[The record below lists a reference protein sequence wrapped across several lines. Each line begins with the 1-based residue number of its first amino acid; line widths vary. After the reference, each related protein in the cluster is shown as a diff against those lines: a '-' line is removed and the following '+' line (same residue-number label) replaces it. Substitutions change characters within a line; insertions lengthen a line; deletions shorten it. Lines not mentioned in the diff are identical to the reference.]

1 MRTLLVRLDS
11 RPRRA
16 AALVL
21 LLGLLAVVGVR
32 VIRQAAASIV
42 AARAAGPADI
52 ERAIALDPGNPDLR
66 LRAADAYANDFT
78 EAGVSRAQAH
88 LRAALVQRPTH
99 GAAWLRLAAI
109 EDQSGRAEAAEAA
122 LGRAL
127 AYDPHSVSLR
137 WEAALLA
144 LRRGDSPLAL
154 ENFRYVLTYDPS
166 RRDAAFQL
174 ARSLLAPDEPVSSLF
189 PDDAD
194 VLRGILEM
202 AVRDGDVD
210 LSKAAWERRVAMNP
224 PLAPELQRRF
234 LDLLLERGEGHTAR
248 RLWAAMAPIT
258 GRPEASDLV
267 WNGGFEQGQ
276 LLGWGFDWQV
286 RRVWGV
292 EVRLDASQAAS
303 GRQSLRLAF
312 NAFPTLD
319 FDGVSQLVPV
329 EEGRSYRLSARVRA
343 QDFVTR
349 SGLKLQVLAHDR
361 DEVLAETAPVSGTT
375 EGWVPLEAEVEVPPD
390 VTLVRIRFRRERAP
404 GPEGNLGG
412 KVWVD
417 DVSLTPRAG

>member
-21 LLGLLAVVGVR
+21 LLGLLAVVGAR
-32 VIRQAAASIV
+32 VIRQAAASVI
-42 AARAAGPADI
+42 AALASGPADL

-66 LRAADAYANDFT
+66 LRAADMYANAFG
-78 EAGVSRAQAH
+78 EADVSRARAH
-88 LRAALVQRPTH
+88 LEAALLERPTH
-99 GAAWLRLAAI
+99 GAAWLRLAAV
-109 EDQSGRAEAAEAA
+109 EDHLGRAEAAEAA

-194 VLRGILEM
+194 VLRAILEM

-210 LSKAAWERRVAMNP
+210 LSKAVWERRVAMNP

-234 LDLLLERGEGHTAR
+234 LDLLLEQGEGRTAR
-248 RLWAAMAPIT
+248 RLWAAMAPVT

-292 EVRLDASQAAS
+292 EVRIDGSQAAS

-329 EEGRSYRLSARVRA
+329 EEGRSYRLSALVRA

-361 DEVLAETAPVSGTT
+361 DEVLGETAPVSGTT
-375 EGWVPLEAEVEVPPD
+375 EGWVPLDAEVEVPPD
-390 VTLVRIRFRRERAP
+390 VTLVRIRLRRERAP

-417 DVSLTPRAG
+417 DVSLTPLAG